1 MIWDLSPNISSR
13 TSISSLNWVKSMKSS
28 PNLLKEF
35 ELTYTKLDVF
45 VDFSDLSSASSL
57 ESWIPILYL

>member
-45 VDFSDLSSASSL
+45 ADFSDLSSASSL